1 MLNEYQ
7 VRDAPLVSV
16 VIPCFNQ
23 ADYIEECI
31 ASVLNQ
37 SYQNIEIICV
47 DDGSND
53 SSSERINKY
62 TELTNFKFIRNS
74 RNLGVCVSR
83 NNAIREASGI
93 YILPLDGDDTI
104 EPSYIDEAVRVI
116 SSNENIGMVYCKAR
130 FFGVNNCNWDLPVF
144 DLDDFLFDNC
154 IFCSAL
160 FRKSDFLKA
169 GGYKPYMV
177 YGLED
182 YELWISFIELGLKP
196 YRIDKILFN
205 YRKTNQISRTE
216 KLLNSARF
224 QRDMKKEI
232 IAHHLPL
239 YLSNESFVKYMT
251 EFSPKYIENLLNE
264 NQRKTKKTDKYKK
277 LLIVSY
283 FIFACILSV
292 IFFYCEL

>member
-93 YILPLDGDDTI
+93 YILPLDGDRVLGVLCH
-104 EPSYIDEAVRVI
+104 PCKQEAKACIYLSLSLISVRLILIVI
-116 SSNENIGMVYCKAR
+116 NYLFILKFLISRIKLLITLILLSNLR
-130 FFGVNNCNWDLPVF
+130 
-144 DLDDFLFDNC
+144 
-154 IFCSAL
+154 
-160 FRKSDFLKA
+160 FLKA

-292 IFFYCEL
+292 IFFTVSCNC

>member
-1 MLNEYQ
+1 
-7 VRDAPLVSV
+7 
-16 VIPCFNQ
+16 
-23 ADYIEECI
+23 
-31 ASVLNQ
+31 
-37 SYQNIEIICV
+37 
-47 DDGSND
+47 
-53 SSSERINKY
+53 
-62 TELTNFKFIRNS
+62 
-74 RNLGVCVSR
+74 
-83 NNAIREASGI
+83 
-93 YILPLDGDDTI
+93 
-104 EPSYIDEAVRVI
+104 
-116 SSNENIGMVYCKAR
+116 MVYCKAR

-224 QRDMKKEI
+224 QRDI
-232 IAHHLPL
+232 
-239 YLSNESFVKYMT
+239 
-251 EFSPKYIENLLNE
+251 
-264 NQRKTKKTDKYKK
+264 KTGY
-277 LLIVSY
+277 
-283 FIFACILSV
+283 
-292 IFFYCEL
+292 